1 MEVFSDFINDD
12 YKINVWKDSSMHLR
26 KGYCKFPATLLTTVV
41 MIMKEI
47 FGKILPWFYYKTIL
61 MLILKIFEKS
71 VRSIGSFKK
80 RLDNTVDT
88 HARPIR
94 LSEIFSESGPLDWF
108 LDDSH

>member
-1 MEVFSDFINDD
+1 
-12 YKINVWKDSSMHLR
+12 
-26 KGYCKFPATLLTTVV
+26 
-41 MIMKEI
+41 
-47 FGKILPWFYYKTIL
+47 

-94 LSEIFSESGPLDWF
+94 LSEIFTESGPLD
-108 LDDSH
+108 